1 MFLFLF
7 SRERGYLMKIR
18 LAMLY
23 ITFGLINVILHDN
36 DFIFQYDL
44 HLSWYFQVLFA
55 GVWYVSIVLIK
66 RGIVLVLGKV
76 FLSPPVYLWVPV
88 QFSVITLVM
97 VILEYILPFFEVSF
111 FGAALFGVMS
121 CVLLLIQI
129 FSIKEAELELDR
141 DLYGVPN
148 HIGNSLNRSY

>member
-1 MFLFLF
+1 
-7 SRERGYLMKIR
+7 MKIR